1 MADGAVL
8 LVDDDPVF
16 VNALR
21 AVLQSRFDVRTAA
34 SGEEAIV
41 EIARFP
47 PDLIVLDVMMT
58 YPSEGYDLARTLRGN
73 PATADIPIIILTGVS
88 KGFEARSRTELNW
101 VDVEQFMT
109 KPPDF
114 GVLMEKI
121 DALIAGRGAALDS
134 PL

>member
-1 MADGAVL
+1 MAQHTVL

-16 VNALR
+16 VDALK
-21 AVLQSRFDVRTAA
+21 AVLTVHFEVRTAG
-34 SGEEAIV
+34 SGEEAV
-41 EIARFP
+41 ASVNQHR

-88 KGFEARSRTELNW
+88 KMFETRARVELRW
-101 VDVEQFMT
+101 VEVERFMT

-114 GVLMEKI
+114 PTLITAINE
-121 DALIAGRGAALDS
+121 LIAQHAGAGL
-134 PL
+134 

>member
-1 MADGAVL
+1 MVDGAVL

-16 VNALR
+16 VHALR
-21 AVLQSRFDVRTAA
+21 AVLQTRFDVRTAA

-41 EIARFP
+41 EIDRST

-88 KGFEARSRTELNW
+88 KGFEARSKTELNW

-114 GVLMEKI
+114 GMLMEKI
-121 DALIAGRGAALDS
+121 GALIAGRGTASDAS
-134 PL
+134 A